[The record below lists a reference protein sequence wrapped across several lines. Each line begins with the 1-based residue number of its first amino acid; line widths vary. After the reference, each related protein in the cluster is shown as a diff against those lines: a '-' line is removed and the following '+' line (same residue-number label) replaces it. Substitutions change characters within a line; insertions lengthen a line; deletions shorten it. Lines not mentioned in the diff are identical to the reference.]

1 VGEENLIVSDLDL
14 KRGNLAGTKDDL
26 KEPKKKPV
34 AQRRNRSINL
44 IEINLAPSPDSVD
57 NTVDDDPEPKPLPQ
71 KAKHRWSRWWD
82 KPHDPFAPWNRNS
95 TVPIDNAD
103 EAELQAM
110 LLNSLYGIRPEILK
124 TDKEFY
130 SDETLLRTA
139 RDKVYFISEES
150 PIESCKVTETLIREA
165 ALRVQSMH
173 ANRVQKAAENNQTLS
188 ETIAKIKDDY
198 KADHAGKDP
207 SMNRLA
213 QILNERQIESPR
225 GKESKWYAETV
236 KRILEKKGDESP
248 PTGRKK

>member
-1 VGEENLIVSDLDL
+1 MKKEDLIISDLETEKGNPIGSVHDL
-14 KRGNLAGTKDDL
+14 EEA
-26 KEPKKKPV
+26 KKKPTSS
-34 AQRRNRSINL
+34 RHNRIVNL
-44 IEINLAPSPDSVD
+44 IEINLSPSSDPVH
-57 NTVDDDPEPKPLPQ
+57 NTVDDDTPAPMPRKD
-71 KAKHRWSRWWD
+71 KHRWSRWWD

-124 TDKEFY
+124 SDKEFY
-130 SDETLLRTA
+130 SDETLMRTA
-139 RDKVYFISEES
+139 RDRVYFISEES

-173 ANRVQKAAENNQTLS
+173 ANRVQKAAENNQNLS
-188 ETIAKIKDDY
+188 ETIAKIKEDY
-198 KADHAGKDP
+198 KTSHAGKEP

-213 QILNERQIESPR
+213 QILNERHVESPR

-236 KRILEKKGDESP
+236 KRILEKKADESP
-248 PTGRKK
+248 QTGLKK